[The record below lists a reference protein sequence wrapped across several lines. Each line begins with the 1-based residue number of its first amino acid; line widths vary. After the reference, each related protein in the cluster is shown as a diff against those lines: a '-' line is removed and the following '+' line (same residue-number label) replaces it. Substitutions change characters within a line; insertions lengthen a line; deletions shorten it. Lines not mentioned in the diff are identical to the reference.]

1 MKYKCLDCNQS
12 FEGDR
17 STTNCPNCNST
28 NIQRQKLQKVVK
40 HDESAP
46 SEPAAPVAEEPQ
58 QTVAPVPE
66 VENTPAPQPEA
77 EQPAPEAPVEEAPVQ
92 PAPEPEQEPE
102 QEPESAPAP
111 VPEPAP
117 VKDTPKEEPK
127 AEPAKPEKKEEKKAE
142 KPAPKKEDKA
152 PKKKNL
158 LWLWITLGAVGVLA
172 IVGVVLFLVLGN
184 ASHTIS
190 ATLTE
195 KGGTILIEV
204 SGERPSTLKSDFKV
218 IVYDDNNNVHA
229 PIFFNGSESR
239 VRYSTTNLLEGGCYT
254 FNVERKDGK
263 YIKDLIWTTTNRY
276 CVPVTEPVQ
285 VVETIDTVP
294 APVIVKPEIERITNG
309 VPNSQKGVWNKVV
322 VIMKDTTVSYT
333 YTIGDI
339 TQKSPEFNGLK
350 PGNYTVTVETEDGY
364 STTAPLL
371 LNSIKKLDAPLTVA
385 EVQAIFDKVSDGS
398 MSASVAQNKL
408 AVGNVN
414 LATVIE
420 PDIRTLW
427 GALMEAAM
435 GEKFQVVSFTNDPN
449 TNKIKSGTLK
459 LSRV

>member
-1 MKYKCLDCNQS
+1 MKYKCLDCNHS

-17 STTNCPNCNST
+17 STTNCPNCDST
-28 NIQRQKLQKVVK
+28 NIQRQKLQKAVK
-40 HDESAP
+40 HDEPAE
-46 SEPAAPVAEEPQ
+46 SEPAAPVAEKPQ
-58 QTVAPVPE
+58 QPVAPVPE
-66 VENTPAPQPEA
+66 VAEQPAPQPEA
-77 EQPAPEAPVEEAPVQ
+77 EQPEQKTPVEEAPAQ
-92 PAPEPEQEPE
+92 PAPEPKQEPKT
-102 QEPESAPAP
+102 EPAVE
-111 VPEPAP
+111 PEPAP
-117 VKDTPKEEPK
+117 VPVAPKEEPK
-127 AEPAKPEKKEEKKAE
+127 PEHAKPEKKEPKKEDKKAE
-142 KPAPKKEDKA
+142 KPVEQKADKT

-158 LWLWITLGAVGVLA
+158 LWLWITLGVVGALA
-172 IVGVVLFLVLGN
+172 IVAVVLFLVLGN
-184 ASHTIS
+184 ASHPIS

-195 KGGTILIEV
+195 KGGTIFIEL
-204 SGERPSTLKSDFKV
+204 SGERPSTLKSDYKV
-218 IVYDDNNNVHA
+218 VVYDDNNSVHA
-229 PIFFNGSESR
+229 PIFFNGSETR

-263 YIKDLIWTTTNRY
+263 YIKDLIWTTSNRY
-276 CVPVTEPVQ
+276 CVPVTEPVT
-285 VVETIDTVP
+285 VVEAIDTVP

-322 VIMKDTTVSYT
+322 VIMKDTTISYT

-350 PGNYTVTVETEDGY
+350 PGNYTVTVETADGY

-371 LNSIKKLDAPLTVA
+371 LNSIKKLDAPLTVE
-385 EVQAIFDKVSDGS
+385 EVQAVFDKVSDGS
-398 MSASVAQNKL
+398 MSASAAQNKL

-414 LATVIE
+414 LSSVIE

-435 GEKFQVVSFTNDPN
+435 GEKFKVVSFTNDPN

-459 LSRV
+459 LSKV